1 MTLLCL
7 GSVKGSPGVT
17 LTSLLTAA
25 AWPTADDRRKLLV
38 EADPD
43 GGALALRY
51 QMPTRPGLL
60 SLAAATGN
68 TLSRDGIWDH
78 AQSLPGG
85 LPVVVAPTSPEQAS
99 VALRSVGANLG
110 DWLSASPIDVL
121 ADVGR
126 LSPTAPTHR
135 FLAAADA
142 VLMVARPVADQLQPA
157 AYRMASLAKTMQVG
171 WVLIGDRPYSPED
184 VAEAFHFPV
193 VAVIPFDQRT
203 AARISDGV
211 NPHRLRRSPLL
222 REVARFAGSLSGW
235 LAARQT
241 AARPAQSAENR
252 ENPGSPDGSP
262 HPTSMQPSSS
272 EGSASP

>member
-1 MTLLCL
+1 MTLLCI

-25 AWPTADDRRKLLV
+25 AWPTAKGRRKLLV

-51 QMPTRPGLL
+51 QIPTRPGLL

-85 LPVVVAPTSPEQAS
+85 LPVVVAPSSPEQAS
-99 VALRSVGANLG
+99 VALRSVGADLG

-126 LSPTAPTHR
+126 ISANAPTRR

-142 VLMVARPVADQLQPA
+142 VLVVARPVADQLQPA
-157 AYRMASLAKTMQVG
+157 AYRMAGLARSVQVG

-184 VAEAFHFPV
+184 VAAAFHFPV
-193 VAVIPFDQRT
+193 VAVIPFDERT
-203 AARISDGV
+203 ATRISDGV
-211 NPHRLRRSPLL
+211 NPHKLRRSPLL
-222 REVARFAGSLSGW
+222 REVAQFASSLSGW
-235 LAARQT
+235 LAAKHP
-241 AARPAQSAENR
+241 PAQPVSPPAER
-252 ENPGSPDGSP
+252 DEGDRPTPVESPV
-262 HPTSMQPSSS
+262 PSQK
-272 EGSASP
+272 SASP